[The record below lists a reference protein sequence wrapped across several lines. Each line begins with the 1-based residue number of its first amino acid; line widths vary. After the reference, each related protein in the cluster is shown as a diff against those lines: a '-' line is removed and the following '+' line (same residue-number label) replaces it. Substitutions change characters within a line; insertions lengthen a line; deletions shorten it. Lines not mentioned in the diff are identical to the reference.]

1 MWLLATVKAGSSMLR
16 RILKSM
22 FANNVLNYHSFI
34 LHIYHLAARRTQITT
49 YINTSLLHIITFRLA
64 NRVTDSLFIKNA
76 TLSANK

>member
-49 YINTSLLHIITFRLA
+49 YINTSL
-64 NRVTDSLFIKNA
+64 TDSLFIKNA